1 MTEILILGAGYTG
14 MTAAMSLAAR
24 TRKRDDVRI
33 TLVNP
38 QRRFTERLRLH
49 QTAAGE
55 ELADLQ
61 IPDMI
66 EGMGIDFVQ
75 GWVTAIDAAA
85 RTVLVDGTRTLR
97 YDTLV
102 YALGSVADT
111 ESVPGVADHA
121 DTLYNLAEAQRL
133 SWRLRGLEAGA
144 RVVVCGT
151 GLTGVESAAEI
162 ADQHP
167 GLRVAL
173 LGRAEPGAALSEKAG
188 TYLRG
193 GLARLGVTVRA
204 GVEVAKVGPDTV
216 ELVGGDYLPADVVL
230 WTAGVRVSP
239 LAEQAGLTV
248 DDRGRIVTDSVLRSV
263 SHPNVYAVG
272 DAAAVR
278 QNYGVVHGTCQSGM
292 PTGAY
297 VALAIALELKG
308 KRPKPF
314 RFGYFHLPIS
324 LGRGDAVVQFT
335 RPDDSPNRFVLTGKR
350 AVAYKEAVNAA
361 PWDVFARVKKYGA
374 MASAVWRKGG
384 RSTRIEAA

>member
-1 MTEILILGAGYTG
+1 MTEILILGAGYAG
-14 MTAAMSLAAR
+14 MTAATALAAR

-38 QRRFTERLRLH
+38 QTRFTERLRLH

-55 ELADLQ
+55 EVADFQ

-66 EGMGIDFVQ
+66 EGMGVEFVQ

-85 RTVLVDGTRTLR
+85 QTVLVDGARTLR

-121 DTLYNLAEAQRL
+121 HTLYNLAEARQLASRL
-133 SWRLRGLEAGA
+133 HRLEAGA
-144 RVVVCGT
+144 HVVVCGT
-151 GLTGVESAAEI
+151 GLTGVESSAEL
-162 ADQHP
+162 ADRYP
-167 GLRVAL
+167 GLRVTL
-173 LGRAEPGAALSEKAG
+173 LGRAEPGAALSEKAR
-188 TYLRG
+188 TYLQD
-193 GLARLGVTVRA
+193 GLARLGVTVRT

-216 ELVGGDYLPADVVL
+216 EFVGGDYLPADVVL

-248 DDRGRIVTDSVLRSV
+248 DDRGRIITDTVLRSV
-263 SHPNVYAVG
+263 SHPNVYAIG

-278 QNYGVVHGTCQSGM
+278 QNYGVIHGTCQSGM
-292 PTGAY
+292 PTGAH
-297 VALAIALELKG
+297 VALSIALDLKG
-308 KRPKPF
+308 KQPKPF

-335 RPDDSPNRFVLTGKR
+335 RPDDSANRFVLTGKR
-350 AVAYKEAVNAA
+350 AVSYKEAVNAA
-361 PWDVFARVKKYGA
+361 PWDVFTRVKKYGA
-374 MASAVWRKGG
+374 VASAVWRKGG

>member
-55 ELADLQ
+55 ELTDLR

-75 GWVTAIDAAA
+75 GRVTAIDAAA
-85 RTVLVDGTRTLR
+85 RTVLVDGARTLG

-121 DTLYNLAEAQRL
+121 HTLYNLAEAQRL
-133 SWRLRGLEAGA
+133 SWRLRGLDAGA

-167 GLRVAL
+167 GLRVTL
-173 LGRAEPGAALSEKAG
+173 LGRTEPGAALSDKAG
-188 TYLRG
+188 TYLRD

-216 ELVGGDYLPADVVL
+216 EFVGGDHLPADVVL

-248 DDRGRIVTDSVLRSV
+248 DDHGRIVTDTVLRSV

-278 QNYGVVHGTCQSGM
+278 QNYGVIHGTCQSGM
-292 PTGAY
+292 PTGAHA
-297 VALAIALELKG
+297 ALAIALELKG

-314 RFGYFHLPIS
+314 RFGYFHFPIS

-374 MASAVWRKGG
+374 LASAVWRKGG